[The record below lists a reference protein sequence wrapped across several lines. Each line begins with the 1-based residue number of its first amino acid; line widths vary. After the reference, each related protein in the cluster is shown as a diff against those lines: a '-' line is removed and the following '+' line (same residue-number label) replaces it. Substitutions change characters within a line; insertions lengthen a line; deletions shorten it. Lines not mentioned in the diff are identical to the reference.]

1 MSIMDLRQELLR
13 RISALEPDITAVSR
27 FVHSHP
33 EEGFRERAC
42 SEFLAAALANQGL
55 RVERPLPRLPT
66 ALRASRR
73 GRRPGPGIGFIAEY
87 DALPGIGH
95 GCGHNLIA
103 AAAFGAA
110 SALAPLLDRTGGSV
124 WVFGTPAEEY
134 GSGKIPMLKA
144 RLFAPVGA
152 VLMAHPETFWLVRT
166 EGLALDALRFDFRG
180 RTSHAAATPWEGRN
194 ALDAVIGL
202 FNSVS
207 ALRQQ
212 LRPDVRVHGIIKEG
226 GEAPNV
232 IPDRTAAEFYVR
244 ARRRRDLDSVTA
256 RVKDCARAA
265 AKAAGCR
272 VSIRASEPPL
282 DDIVNNPVLSGA
294 VERALRGLGV
304 RDLPAAD
311 PASGSADI
319 GNVSHRVPTAYFYC
333 PVAPKGLDLHTREFA
348 RHAGGGPAQ
357 KANLEAVKVLALAAL
372 ELLRQPAL
380 VREARLALQRSASR

>member
-1 MSIMDLRQELLR
+1 MDMRRRLLR
-13 RISALEPDITAVSR
+13 RVEALAPDIAGVSR
-27 FVHSHP
+27 FIHSHP

-42 SEFLAAALANQGL
+42 SEFLAAALANQGF

-110 SALAPLLDRTGGSV
+110 AALAPLLERTGGSV

-166 EGLALDALRFDFRG
+166 SGLALDALRFEFRG

-202 FNSVS
+202 FNNIS

-212 LRPDVRVHGIIKEG
+212 LRPDVRVHGIITKG

-232 IPDRTAAEFYVR
+232 IPDRTEAEFYVR
-244 ARRRRDLDSVTA
+244 ALRRRELDEVTA
-256 RVKDCARAA
+256 RVKVCARAA

-272 VSIRASEPPL
+272 VSVRASEPPL
-282 DDIVNNPVLSGA
+282 DDIVNNPVLSGVVA
-294 VERALRGLGV
+294 GQLKTLGV
-304 RDLPAAD
+304 RGLAETDPAA
-311 PASGSADI
+311 GSADI

-333 PVAPKGLDLHTREFA
+333 PVAPAGTDLHTREFA
-348 RHAGGGPAQ
+348 RHAGGDAAQ
-357 KANLEAVKVLALAAL
+357 KANLAAVKALALAGL
-372 ELLRQPAL
+372 ELLRKPSL
-380 VREARLALQRSASR
+380 VREARAALQRSAKR

>member
-1 MSIMDLRQELLR
+1 MDLRQTLFR
-13 RISALEPDITAVSR
+13 RIAALAPEIAAVSR
-27 FVHSHP
+27 FIHSHP

-42 SEFLAAALANQGL
+42 SEFLAAALANQGF

-73 GRRPGPGIGFIAEY
+73 GRRAGPGIGFIAEY

-110 SALAPLLDRTGGSV
+110 AALAPLLDRTGGSV

-144 RLFAPVGA
+144 GLFAPVGA
-152 VLMAHPETFWLVRT
+152 VLMAHPETFWLVNT
-166 EGLALDALRFDFRG
+166 AGLALDALRFDFRG

-194 ALDAVIGL
+194 ALDAVIGF
-202 FNSVS
+202 FNNVS

-212 LRPDVRVHGIIKEG
+212 LRPDVRVHGIITEG
-226 GEAPNV
+226 GQAPNV

-244 ARRRRDLDSVTA
+244 APRRRELDCVTA
-256 RVKDCARAA
+256 RVKTCARAA
-265 AKAAGCR
+265 AQAAGCR
-272 VSIRASEPPL
+272 VSIHASEPPL
-282 DDIVNNPVLSGA
+282 DDIVNNPALSGA
-294 VERALRGLGV
+294 VARALRSIGV
-304 RDLPAAD
+304 RDLAPSD
-311 PASGSADI
+311 PVPGSADI

-333 PVAPKGLDLHTREFA
+333 PVAPDGMDLHTRDFA
-348 RHAGGGPAQ
+348 RRAGGDAAQ
-357 KANLEAVKVLALAAL
+357 KANLEAVKVLALAGL
-372 ELLRQPAL
+372 ELLRKPAL
-380 VREARLALQRSASR
+380 VREAREALQRSSSR